1 MWYSKQKENVL
12 QDLNTSPRGL
22 SSAEAAARLTRYG
35 RNELRRRKRKHPLV
49 RFFGAFADKM
59 TLILFIAA
67 GISFVT
73 DRLSGE
79 MSIDPFVILA
89 IVLLNAVISLVQESR
104 AEHAL
109 EALGRI
115 SSPESIVLRDG
126 KETRMPSAEV
136 VPGDIVLLSKGQ
148 IVPCD
153 GRLLESVAL
162 QTDESALTGES
173 GGIPK
178 DASRV
183 FPPESHTGDI
193 ANAVWGGTAVIGGHG
208 VFVAVHTGMKTAMGS
223 IASLLDTSDEKTP
236 LQQRLAK
243 LSGLFGNLTI
253 VICALIFVLSLF
265 KGLAP
270 KDMFLTS
277 VSLAVAAIPEGL
289 PAIVT
294 IVLSLG
300 VTRMAKR
307 RAIVRRLPAVETLGC
322 AGVICSD
329 KTGTLTCNRMTVTD
343 IFGDR
348 QAVLLASVL
357 CNNRSGA
364 TEEALF
370 NAAVQHGTDIEK
382 THAEFPRVSEIP
394 FDSETK
400 YMLTVHRAQGGY
412 RCILKGAPDV
422 IARYCGGLPQN
433 ASAELK
439 RLADGAKRVIGFAER
454 TCPSLPAHP
463 LDGQFR
469 FVGLA
474 GMEDPPREGVT
485 KAVEDCKRAGILP
498 VMITGDHAATASAIA
513 RGIGILTD
521 GTVCRTESE
530 LRALSDSELAK
541 QIKDCRVFARTTP
554 AFKMRI
560 VEAYRKNGYVVAMT
574 GDGVNDAPALKKAD
588 IGCAMGK
595 SGTEVARESADLILT
610 DDNFST
616 VVDAVREGRTIYGN
630 IRSAVHYLLS
640 CNIGEIVTVLLGILL
655 SLPAPLTAIQLLWV
669 NLATDS
675 LPAISLGLEKPHADI
690 MHHPPSKRDDP
701 LFSRLR
707 WLEIFAEGILIGCL
721 TLIAFGIG
729 SLHGGFAVGRTMA
742 FSVLA
747 VSQLVHAWNMRSRGT
762 LFRLP
767 FFSNLYLLGSFVL
780 VLGVQV
786 AAAQVPFLQNL
797 FDTVSLSWELWGWV
811 ALLCAVPLVFCE
823 VYKAIKGKLM

>member
-1 MWYSKQKENVL
+1 MWYSKQPETVL
-12 QDLNTSPRGL
+12 QDLKTNADGL
-22 SSAEAAARLTRYG
+22 SSAEAASRLNTYG
-35 RNELRRRKRKHPLV
+35 RNELKQRKRKHPLL

-59 TLILFIAA
+59 TLILFAAA

-73 DRLSGE
+73 DRLSGTF
-79 MSIDPFVILA
+79 SIDPFVILA

-115 SSPESIVLRDG
+115 SSPESTVLRDG
-126 KETRMPSAEV
+126 KEVRIPSAEV

-153 GRLLESVAL
+153 GRLLHAVSL
-162 QTDESALTGES
+162 MTDESALTGES
-173 GGIPK
+173 GGIAK
-178 DASRV
+178 DASRL
-183 FPPESHTGDI
+183 FPSESHTGDI
-193 ANAVWGGTAVIGGHG
+193 ANSVWGGTAVIGGHG
-208 VFVAVHTGMKTAMGS
+208 TFVAVHTGMRTAMGS
-223 IASLLDTSDEKTP
+223 IASLLDVGDEKTP

-243 LSGLFGNLTI
+243 LSGLFGNLTLA
-253 VICALIFVLSLF
+253 ICTLIFVLSLF

-307 RAIVRRLPAVETLGC
+307 RAIVRKLPAVETLGC

-343 IFGDR
+343 LYGDK

-357 CNNRSGA
+357 CNDLAGP

-370 NAAVQHGTDIEK
+370 HAALQSGLD
-382 THAEFPRVSEIP
+382 AERIQKDFPRVSEIP

-400 YMLTVHRAQGGY
+400 YMLTVHRVPNGY
-412 RCILKGAPDV
+412 QCILKGAPDV
-422 IARYCGGLPQN
+422 LAKYCGGLPER

-439 RLADGAKRVIGFAER
+439 RLADDAKRVIGFARR
-454 TCPSLPAHP
+454 TCEHLPARP
-463 LDGQFR
+463 MEGR
-469 FVGLA
+469 FDFLGLA
-474 GMEDPPREGVT
+474 GMEDPPREGVVE
-485 KAVEDCKRAGILP
+485 AVEQCKHAGILP

-513 RGIGILTD
+513 RKIGILTD
-521 GTVCRTESE
+521 GMTCRTENE
-530 LRALSDSELAK
+530 LRTLSDEELAD
-541 QIKDCRVFARTTP
+541 QIANCRVFARTTP

-595 SGTEVARESADLILT
+595 GGTEVARESADLILT

-690 MHHPPSKRDDP
+690 MRHPPSKRDEP

-729 SLHGGFAVGRTMA
+729 SLHSGFAVGRTMA
-742 FSVLA
+742 FTVLA
-747 VSQLVHAWNMRSRGT
+747 VSQLVHAFNMRSRRTVFGVS
-762 LFRLP
+762 L
-767 FFSNLYLLGSFVL
+767 FSNPYLLGSFTL

-786 AAAQVPFLQNL
+786 AIAQVPFLQSL
-797 FDTVSLSWELWGWV
+797 FDAVSLSWEMWGWV

-823 VYKAIKGKLM
+823 VYKLIKGKFM

>member
-1 MWYSKQKENVL
+1 MWYSKQKETVL
-12 QDLNTSPRGL
+12 QDMKTSNKGL
-22 SSAEAAARLTRYG
+22 SSQEAASRLQTYG
-35 RNELRRRKRKHPLV
+35 RNELKQRKRKHPLL

-59 TLILFIAA
+59 TLVLFAAAGVSFIA
-67 GISFVT
+67 

-79 MSIDPFVILA
+79 ISIDPFVILA

-109 EALGRI
+109 DALGRI
-115 SSPESIVLRDG
+115 SSPESTVLRDG
-126 KETRMPSAEV
+126 AEVRIPSTEV

-153 GRLLESVAL
+153 GRLLESVGL
-162 QTDESALTGES
+162 TTDEAALTGES
-173 GGIPK
+173 GGITK
-178 DASRV
+178 DASRL

-193 ANAVWGGTAVIGGHG
+193 ANSVWGGTAVIGGHG
-208 VFVAVHTGMKTAMGS
+208 RFVAVQTGMRTAMGS
-223 IASLLDTSDEKTP
+223 IASMLDTGDEKTP

-253 VICALIFVLSLF
+253 VICILIFLLSLA
-265 KGLAP
+265 KGMPPL
-270 KDMFLTS
+270 DMFLTG

-307 RAIVRRLPAVETLGC
+307 RAIVRKLPAVETLGC

-343 IFGDR
+343 IYGDR
-348 QAVLLASVL
+348 QAVMLASVL
-357 CNNRSGA
+357 CNDLAGP

-370 NAAVQHGTDIEK
+370 DAAVRTGID
-382 THAEFPRVSEIP
+382 AERMQKDFPRVSEIP

-400 YMLTVHRAQGGY
+400 YMLTVHRAGSGY
-412 RCILKGAPDV
+412 KCILKGAPDV
-422 IARYCGGLPQN
+422 LARYCGGLPDG
-433 ASAELK
+433 ASSELT
-439 RLADGAKRVIGFAER
+439 RLADGAKRVIGFAQRDCE
-454 TCPSLPAHP
+454 TLPAHP
-463 LDGQFR
+463 LEGR
-469 FVGLA
+469 FTFIGLA
-474 GMEDPPREGVT
+474 GMEDPPREGVAD
-485 KAVEDCKRAGILP
+485 AVEQCKRAGILP

-513 RGIGILTD
+513 RKIGILTD

-530 LRALSDSELAK
+530 LRELSDGELAK
-541 QIKDCRVFARTTP
+541 QIRDCRVFARTTP

-560 VEAYRKNGYVVAMT
+560 VEAYRQNGYVVAMT

-595 SGTEVARESADLILT
+595 GGTEVARESADLVLT

-616 VVDAVREGRTIYGN
+616 VVEAVREGRTIYGN
-630 IRSAVHYLLS
+630 IRNAVHFLLS

-675 LPAISLGLEKPHADI
+675 LPAISLGLEKPNADI
-690 MHHPPSKRDDP
+690 MRRPPGKRDEP

-707 WLEIFAEGILIGCL
+707 RLEIFTEGILIGCL
-721 TLIAFGIG
+721 SLIAFGIG
-729 SLHGGFAVGRTMA
+729 SMHGGFAVGRTMA
-742 FSVLA
+742 FTVLA
-747 VSQLVHAWNMRSRGT
+747 VSQLVHAFNMRSRGS
-762 LFRLP
+762 LFGISP
-767 FFSNLYLLGSFVL
+767 FSNPYLLGSFAL
-780 VLGVQV
+780 VLAVQV
-786 AAAQVPFLQNL
+786 AIAQVPFLQKL
-797 FDTVSLSWELWGWV
+797 FDTVSLSGAMWGWT

>member
-1 MWYSKQKENVL
+1 MK
-12 QDLNTSPRGL
+12 TSPEGL
-22 SSAEAAARLTRYG
+22 SSAEAAKRLQAYG
-35 RNELRRRKRKHPLV
+35 RNELKQRKRKHPLL

-59 TLILFIAA
+59 TLVLFAAA
-67 GISFVT
+67 GISFVA

-79 MSIDPFVILA
+79 FSIDPFVILA

-115 SSPESIVLRDG
+115 SSPESTVLRG
-126 KETRMPSAEV
+126 GAEVRIPSTEV

-153 GRLLESVAL
+153 GRLLETIAL
-162 QTDESALTGES
+162 MTDESALTGES
-173 GGIPK
+173 GGIAK
-178 DASRV
+178 DASRL

-193 ANAVWGGTAVIGGHG
+193 ANSVWGGTAVIGGHG
-208 VFVAVHTGMKTAMGS
+208 KFVAVRTGMQTAMGS
-223 IASLLDTSDEKTP
+223 IASLLDTKEEKTP

-253 VICALIFVLSLF
+253 VICALIFVLSLA
-265 KGLAP
+265 KGMPPL
-270 KDMFLTS
+270 DMFLTG

-307 RAIVRRLPAVETLGC
+307 RAIVRKLPAVETLGC

-343 IFGDR
+343 IYGDK
-348 QAVLLASVL
+348 QSVALASVL
-357 CNNRSGA
+357 CNDRAGP

-370 NAAVQHGTDIEK
+370 DAAIRAGLNAEQVQN
-382 THAEFPRVSEIP
+382 EFPRVSEIP
-394 FDSETK
+394 FDSANK
-400 YMLTVHRAQGGY
+400 YMLTVHRVSNGY
-412 RCILKGAPDV
+412 QCFLKGAPDV
-422 IARYCGGLPQN
+422 LAKYCGGLPDG

-439 RLADGAKRVIGFAER
+439 RLADDAKRVIGFAER
-454 TCPSLPAHP
+454 FYDTLPARP
-463 LDGQFR
+463 LEGRFR

-485 KAVEDCKRAGILP
+485 DAVAQCKRAGILP

-513 RGIGILTD
+513 RKIGILTD
-521 GTVCRTESE
+521 GTVCRTEGE
-530 LRALSDSELAK
+530 LRALSDDELAT
-541 QIKDCRVFARTTP
+541 QIENCRVFARTTP

-595 SGTEVARESADLILT
+595 GGTEVARESADLILT

-616 VVDAVREGRTIYGN
+616 VVEAVREGRTIYGN
-630 IRSAVHYLLS
+630 IRGAVHFLLS

-675 LPAISLGLEKPHADI
+675 LPAISLGLEKPTDDI
-690 MHHPPSKRDDP
+690 MRRPPSKRDEP

-707 WLEIFAEGILIGCL
+707 WLEIFTEGILIGCL
-721 TLIAFGIG
+721 SLIAFGIG
-729 SLHGGFAVGRTMA
+729 SMRGGFAVGRTMA
-742 FSVLA
+742 FTVLA
-747 VSQLVHAWNMRSRGT
+747 VSQLVHAFNMRSRGS
-762 LFRLP
+762 LFDVSP
-767 FFSNLYLLGSFVL
+767 FSNPYLIGSFAL

-786 AAAQVPFLQNL
+786 AIAQIPFLQGV
-797 FDTVSLSWELWGWV
+797 FETVSLSGALWGWV
-811 ALLCAVPLVFCE
+811 ALLCAVPFVFCE
-823 VYKAIKGKLM
+823 AYKKIKGKFM

>member
-1 MWYSKQKENVL
+1 MKTSSSGLSAQEAENRLRLYGHNVL
-12 QDLNTSPRGL
+12 RQK
-22 SSAEAAARLTRYG
+22 
-35 RNELRRRKRKHPLV
+35 KRKHPLL

-59 TLILFIAA
+59 TLILFLAA
-67 GISFVT
+67 GISFAA
-73 DRLSGE
+73 DRLAGE
-79 MSIDPFVILA
+79 FSIDPFVILA

-115 SSPESIVLRDG
+115 SSPESTVLRDG
-126 KETRMPSAEV
+126 AEVRIPSTEV

-153 GRLLESVAL
+153 GRLLEATAL
-162 QTDESALTGES
+162 ITDESALTGES
-173 GGIPK
+173 GGIAK
-178 DASRV
+178 DASRI
-183 FPPESHTGDI
+183 FPAESHTGDI
-193 ANAVWGGTAVIGGHG
+193 ANAVWGGTSVLGGRG
-208 VFVAVHTGMKTAMGS
+208 TFVAVHTGMKTAMGS
-223 IASLLDTSDEKTP
+223 IASLLDTENEKTP

-253 VICALIFVLSLF
+253 IICALIFALSLA
-265 KGLAP
+265 KGMPPL
-270 KDMFLTS
+270 DMFLTG

-343 IFGDR
+343 LYGDK

-357 CNNRSGA
+357 CNDRNGP

-370 NAAVQHGTDIEK
+370 DAALQNGLD
-382 THAEFPRVSEIP
+382 AEAIQKSFPRVSELP

-400 YMLTVHRAQGGY
+400 YMLTVHRTENGY
-412 RCILKGAPDV
+412 KCILKGAPDV
-422 IARYCGGLPQN
+422 LASYCGGLPEG
-433 ASAELK
+433 ASAELR

-454 TCPSLPAHP
+454 FCEALPAHP
-463 LDGQFR
+463 QEGHFR
-469 FVGLA
+469 FLGLA
-474 GMEDPPREGVT
+474 GMEDPPREGV
-485 KAVEDCKRAGILP
+485 KEAVERCKRAGILP

-521 GTVCRTESE
+521 GTVCRTEGE
-530 LRALSDSELAK
+530 LRSLSDEELAR
-541 QIKDCRVFARTTP
+541 QITDCRVFARTTP

-595 SGTEVARESADLILT
+595 GGTEVARESADLILT
-610 DDNFST
+610 DDNFTT
-616 VVDAVREGRTIYGN
+616 VVEAVREGRTIYGN
-630 IRSAVHYLLS
+630 IRNAVHYLLS

-675 LPAISLGLEKPHADI
+675 LPAISLGLEKPHAEI
-690 MHHPPSKRDDP
+690 MHRPPGKRDEP

-707 WLEIFAEGILIGCL
+707 WLEIAAEGILIGCL
-721 TLIAFGIG
+721 SLIAFGIG
-729 SLHGGFAVGRTMA
+729 SIHGGNAVGRTMA

-747 VSQLVHAWNMRSRGT
+747 VSQLVHAFNMRSRSS
-762 LFRLP
+762 LFGVSP
-767 FFSNLYLLGSFVL
+767 FSNPYLIGSFLL

-786 AAAQVPFLQNL
+786 AIVQLPFLQGI
-797 FDTVSLSWELWGWV
+797 FDTVALSLAMWGRV

-823 VYKAIKGKLM
+823 VYKKIKGKWM